1 MADRNNPCMRN
12 SQSLKSWGSI
22 CGNSESVSAAIG
34 GPMQGLM
41 CEHVLGQVVCLC
53 VSVCM
58 RVWVWVCERER
69 HGQRQDGWSDN
80 SVLG

>member
-1 MADRNNPCMRN
+1 
-12 SQSLKSWGSI
+12 
-22 CGNSESVSAAIG
+22 
-34 GPMQGLM
+34 MQGLM
-41 CEHVLGQVVCLC
+41 CKHVLGRVVCLC

-58 RVWVWVCERER
+58 RACVGVCMRVCERER